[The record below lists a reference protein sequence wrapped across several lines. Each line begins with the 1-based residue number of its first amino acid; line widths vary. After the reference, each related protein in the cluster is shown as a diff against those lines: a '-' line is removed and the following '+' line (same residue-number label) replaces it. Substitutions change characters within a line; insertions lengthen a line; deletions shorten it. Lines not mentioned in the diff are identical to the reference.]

1 MSTAKGF
8 RETLGIEVQEAGDGR
23 ATLRLDAK
31 QEHLNPS
38 GSVHGGAIATLIDTA
53 MGEAVMSSAGDEL
66 PVTVEL
72 KVNYLE
78 PAQEGALLASARIHK
93 KGKRFTV
100 LEADVVQEDS
110 EELVA
115 FATAT
120 FTTVT

>member
-78 PAQEGALLASARIHK
+78 PAQEGTLLASARIHK

-120 FTTVT
+120 FTTVA